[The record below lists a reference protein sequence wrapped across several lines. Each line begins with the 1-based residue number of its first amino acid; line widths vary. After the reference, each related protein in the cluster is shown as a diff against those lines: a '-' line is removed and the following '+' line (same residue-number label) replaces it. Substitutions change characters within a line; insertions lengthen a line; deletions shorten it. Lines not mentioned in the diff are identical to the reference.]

1 MNEMLAASDLP
12 WYAFLTLLSIAWGA
26 CIGSFLNVCIYRIP
40 LELSVVSP
48 GSHCPSCKKPIRWFQ
63 NIPVLAYLFLR
74 GKCARCGVRISP
86 RYAVVELLT
95 ALLFLLAWLKF
106 DMAGGSRPLGLVPV
120 TDLLLV
126 PVFWLVI
133 MGLVLG
139 TFVDFE
145 HMIIP
150 DRVTLG
156 GIACG
161 LAASALVPS
170 LHGETTVTASLMRG
184 AIGAAFGFGLLWS
197 VAMLGEFVF
206 KKEAMG
212 FGDVKLMGA
221 IGAFFGWQA
230 VCFTVLISS
239 FAGTLVGLT
248 LIATGRKE
256 MQSRIPYG
264 PYLALAAL
272 LWLFWGSSWWDLY
285 IAFIAP
291 NR

>member
-1 MNEMLAASDLP
+1 MNEFLNTIDFP
-12 WYAFLTLLSIAWGA
+12 WYAFLTLLAIGWGA

-40 LELSVVSP
+40 LELSVVAP
-48 GSHCPSCKKPIRWFQ
+48 GSHCPACKQPIRWFQ

-86 RYAVVELLT
+86 RYMIVELLT
-95 ALLFLLAWLKF
+95 AGLFLLAWFKF
-106 DMAGGSRPLGLVPV
+106 DLIAGPRPLGLEPV

-161 LAASALVPS
+161 LAASALVPA
-170 LHGETTVTASLMRG
+170 LHGETTIIG
-184 AIGAAFGFGLLWS
+184 ALIKGGIGAAFGFGLLWG

-221 IGAFFGWQA
+221 IGAFFGWQG
-230 VCFTVLISS
+230 VCFTVLVSS
-239 FAGTLVGLT
+239 FAGTIVGLV
-248 LIATGRKE
+248 LIFSGKKE

-272 LWLFWGSSWWDLY
+272 LWMFWGSGWWDLY
-285 IAFIAP
+285 IAFVTTGH
-291 NR
+291 